1 MYKAI
6 AVLGEGVWQIDVI
19 LGEYEDEKYAERI
32 AKTDSSGFVFIM
44 RGEMPAIMARVAGV
58 VTFFDDKDVIIN
70 EISKE
75 KQAVMGEPLDM
86 SIEGNKEKALDAL
99 INKDPAYMITEKD
112 MVPSEKTLLD
122 LITEYGLGYKPDHLA
137 YYVEKI

>member
-6 AVLGEGVWQIDVI
+6 AVLGEGMWQIDVI

-32 AKTDSSGFVFIM
+32 AKTDSSGFVFVM
-44 RGEMPAIMARVAGV
+44 KGEVPAIMARVAGV
-58 VTFFDDKDVIIN
+58 VTFFDDKDVIIT

-75 KQAVMGEPLDM
+75 KQALMGKPLDI
-86 SIEGNKEKALDAL
+86 SVEGNKQKALDAL

-112 MVPSEKTLLD
+112 MVSSEKTLLEF
-122 LITEYGLGYKPDHLA
+122 IAEYGLGYKPDHLA
-137 YYVEKI
+137 YYVEKV